1 MSSYTP
7 PKHTTALPIIDLS
20 ASFTGGEAGRRAV
33 AGHIRAAVCDTGFFY
48 VSQHGVDAE
57 LVARVFAE
65 TRRFLA
71 LPLERKERTKRAKGK
86 RGYEGLEG
94 QATGVY
100 MREPGVPVVGDL
112 KESFNFG
119 RDRGPATPSFQEN
132 QWPTDLPGFR
142 ETLEDYYTAVDALG
156 QHLVR
161 LIALSL
167 DLPETFFEDAFR
179 YPSATCRVLKY
190 PPHGP
195 TAKEHQWGAA
205 AHADLGGITI
215 LAQDEH
221 EALELQNREGDWISA
236 TPVPGTF
243 VVNIADM
250 FMHWTND
257 RYRSSIHRVMNN
269 TSQTDRY
276 SIVFF
281 FSPNYHTRVEPLPQ
295 CISADHPAQ
304 YEPVVYGEYG
314 AARLAR
320 GRAHAATTT

>member
-1 MSSYTP
+1 MS
-7 PKHTTALPIIDLS
+7 LPIIDLS
-20 ASFTGGEAGRRAV
+20 ESFTGEAGRRAV
-33 AGHIRAAVCDTGFFY
+33 AAQIRKAVCDTGFLY
-48 VSQHGVDAE
+48 VSHHGVDPQI
-57 LVARVFAE
+57 VARTFAE
-65 TRRFLA
+65 TKRFLA
-71 LPLERKERTKRAKGK
+71 LPLERKQLTPRAKGK

-100 MREPGVPVVGDL
+100 MRPEGVPIVGDL

-132 QWPTDLPGFR
+132 QWPADLPGFR
-142 ETLEDYYTAVDALG
+142 DTLEAYYTAVDALG

-167 DLPETFFEDAFR
+167 ELPENFFEDAFR
-179 YPSATCRVLKY
+179 YPQATCRVLKY
-190 PPHGP
+190 PPHAQ
-195 TAKEHQWGAA
+195 AKEHQYGAA

-221 EALELQNREGDWISA
+221 EALELQNRQGDWIRA
-236 TPVPGTF
+236 TPIPGTF

-257 RYRSSIHRVMNN
+257 LYRSSIHRVMNN

-281 FSPNYHTRVEPLPQ
+281 FSPNFHTRVEPLPQ
-295 CISADHPAQ
+295 CVSADHPAK

-314 AARLAR
+314 SARLAR
-320 GRAHAATTT
+320 GRAHAAATS